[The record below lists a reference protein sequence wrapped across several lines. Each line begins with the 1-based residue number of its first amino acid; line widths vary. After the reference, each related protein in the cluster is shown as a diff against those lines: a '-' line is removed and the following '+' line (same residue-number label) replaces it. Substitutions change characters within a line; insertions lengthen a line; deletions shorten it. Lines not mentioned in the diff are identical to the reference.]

1 MHYKSSRFKVC
12 LLAIAVSTP
21 LTLADHNV
29 WANPKAWA
37 LRDKAVAELKD
48 LKTQELAIKHLE
60 QAISIDPKNAL
71 LWKEKAAFLQGIQES
86 EKALPCINKSI
97 QLDSKPDYPYV
108 LKAEIL
114 KSLKRFSE
122 ALSAID
128 YAIKLNSR
136 PEYFV
141 VRSKIFME
149 QGKLDLAEKEMD
161 KLVNSYPT
169 NTLIHSQR
177 ALVARRL
184 KHWPK
189 AIEDFTYLIDKA
201 PVKTTSYYGDLLSR
215 AQAYTETKQYDKG
228 IADCKAGL
236 TGLPEARQFHAA
248 LIKLYELSGNEN
260 EAKRTKQQLDLLDDE
275 LQPPKSDRF

>member
-1 MHYKSSRFKVC
+1 MTA
-12 LLAIAVSTP
+12 LNDP
-21 LTLADHNV
+21 NNV
-29 WANPKAWA
+29 AFANPKAWA
-37 LRDKAVAELKD
+37 LHDKGIAEFKD
-48 LKTQELAIKHLE
+48 LKTQELAIKHIE
-60 QAISIDPKNAL
+60 QAISIDPKNAM
-71 LWKEKAAFLQGIQES
+71 LWQVKAAFLQGIQES
-86 EKALPCINKSI
+86 EKALPCIKKSI
-97 QLDSKPDYPYV
+97 QLNRKPDYPYV

-122 ALSAID
+122 ALSAVD
-128 YAIKLNSR
+128 YAIKINSR

-161 KLVNSYPT
+161 KLVDHYPT

-177 ALVARRL
+177 ALIARRL

-236 TGLPEARQFHAA
+236 KGLPEARQFHAA
-248 LIKLYELSGNEN
+248 LIKLYELSGNEI

>member
-12 LLAIAVSTP
+12 LLSLSVMIALNEPS
-21 LTLADHNV
+21 NV
-29 WANPKAWA
+29 AFANPKAWA
-37 LRDKAVAELKD
+37 LHDKAILEFKD
-48 LKTQELAIKHLE
+48 LKTQELAVKHIE
-60 QAISIDPKNAL
+60 QAVSIDPKNAM
-71 LWKEKAAFLQGIQES
+71 LWQVKAAFLQGIQES

-97 QLDSKPDYPYV
+97 QLNSKHDYPYV
-108 LKAEIL
+108 IKAEIL
-114 KSLKRFSE
+114 KSLKRFNE
-122 ALSAID
+122 ALSAVD
-128 YAIKLNSR
+128 YAIKLNSS

-141 VRSKIFME
+141 VRSKILME
-149 QGKLDLAEKEMD
+149 QGNLDLAEKEMD
-161 KLVNSYPT
+161 KLVVSYPT
-169 NTLIHSQR
+169 NTLIHAQR

-189 AIEDFTYLIDKA
+189 AIEDFTYLISKA

-236 TGLPEARQFHAA
+236 KGLPEARQFHAA
-248 LIKLYELSGNEN
+248 LIKLYELSGNGN
-260 EAKRTKQQLDLLDDE
+260 EAKRIKQQLNILDDE

>member
-1 MHYKSSRFKVC
+1 MS
-12 LLAIAVSTP
+12 
-21 LTLADHNV
+21 LTLTNHEA
-29 WANPKAWA
+29 WGNPKAWA
-37 LRDKAVAELKD
+37 LRDKAIAEFKD
-48 LKTQELAIKHLE
+48 LKTQELAIKHIE
-60 QAISIDPKNAL
+60 QAISIDPQNAL

-97 QLDSKPDYPYV
+97 QLDSKHDYPYV
-108 LKAEIL
+108 IKAEIL
-114 KSLKRFSE
+114 KNLKRFNE
-122 ALSAID
+122 ALSAVD

-136 PEYFV
+136 PDYLV
-141 VRSKIFME
+141 ARAKILME
-149 QGKLDLAEKEMD
+149 QGNLDLAEKEMD
-161 KLVNSYPT
+161 KLIDSYPT
-169 NTLIHSQR
+169 NTQMHSQR

-189 AIEDFTYLIDKA
+189 AIEDFTYLINKA

-236 TGLPEARQFHAA
+236 KGLPEARQFHAA

-260 EAKRTKQQLDLLDDE
+260 EAKRTKQQLELLDDE